1 MADYEQNWFRI
12 PISELHLNAWSRPSL
27 YIWRHNVRAGVYF
40 NHSFL
45 GGTTQTPPIEQLN
58 ISWNHPLLIDIT
70 HSIHAPPAQGPS
82 ADYIY
87 IKVDSGP
94 GGTTLSPLVFGDRPA
109 LEGIYNKRHFLQIEV
124 SFWLFILCCLLSV
137 LGIWLWIQRR
147 DEQLYLEFSAL
158 AAFSALTTS
167 FFFLDFV
174 PIGMQ
179 AWITLH
185 HAGSAWVLLLMIRFS
200 LDALNLNWPRLKR
213 GMSYGV
219 LAITVGYLLLPPYYL
234 QPVGYSVSLLL
245 TLAGTLLGIYI
256 ISLTVRA
263 PTSTRLWFSVA
274 YICLILLQC
283 HDIYY
288 AFLSPPEV
296 HIVASNWMQLSSPLL
311 AIAFFAHLIHRFTN
325 ALNVSESLNRTLE
338 ARVAA
343 TNQELK
349 LSYEKNRE
357 FELDNR
363 ANEERSK
370 IYRSL
375 HDDLGSQLIS
385 IVHTAEDDKQRG
397 LARRALES
405 LRESIYKASN
415 PALSFSQCI
424 RQIHEEAELR
434 LTSAGKHYALV
445 STSNFEFDL
454 DPGTAYN
461 LTRIVREAI
470 SNILQHSNCER
481 VELSLQDAENK
492 IEITLIDNG
501 TGRVVENLQSGGLAN
516 IRYRA
521 EQIGAEL
528 AWRDVTVGNCLS
540 ITLQAPA

>member
-1 MADYEQNWFRI
+1 MRTCFIIFCLVVLYGDVLASPPTTTIRDIEHIVANTSTPPPANASWQPVSLPYSKYPRPYESMADYEQNWFRI

-185 HAGSAWVLLLMIRFS
+185 HAGSAW
-200 LDALNLNWPRLKR
+200 
-213 GMSYGV
+213 
-219 LAITVGYLLLPPYYL
+219 
-234 QPVGYSVSLLL
+234 
-245 TLAGTLLGIYI
+245 
-256 ISLTVRA
+256 
-263 PTSTRLWFSVA
+263 
-274 YICLILLQC
+274 
-283 HDIYY
+283 
-288 AFLSPPEV
+288 
-296 HIVASNWMQLSSPLL
+296 
-311 AIAFFAHLIHRFTN
+311 
-325 ALNVSESLNRTLE
+325 E
-338 ARVAA
+338 A
-343 TNQELK
+343 
-349 LSYEKNRE
+349 
-357 FELDNR
+357 
-363 ANEERSK
+363 
-370 IYRSL
+370 
-375 HDDLGSQLIS
+375 
-385 IVHTAEDDKQRG
+385 
-397 LARRALES
+397 
-405 LRESIYKASN
+405 
-415 PALSFSQCI
+415 
-424 RQIHEEAELR
+424 
-434 LTSAGKHYALV
+434 
-445 STSNFEFDL
+445 
-454 DPGTAYN
+454 
-461 LTRIVREAI
+461 
-470 SNILQHSNCER
+470 
-481 VELSLQDAENK
+481 
-492 IEITLIDNG
+492 
-501 TGRVVENLQSGGLAN
+501 
-516 IRYRA
+516 
-521 EQIGAEL
+521 
-528 AWRDVTVGNCLS
+528 
-540 ITLQAPA
+540 